1 MAVDVSMTRKR
12 SSASC
17 ESGQSTMTEGL
28 GASAAL
34 SSAIADMI
42 LKKGLS
48 HTLSEDPN
56 CSETAQFTTELSEM
70 PLHRLFTREEA
81 EFNLGLDKYGVV
93 RDMGADDSIVF
104 KCFEEDWEE
113 VARTNKKGTNEFRL
127 LQKYKEVRFYDE
139 DEDQIYEICPSNLEW
154 VKKLKGDATTPCY
167 MVLAKPVKD
176 GDEEGDDEVELEGY
190 RINSALYGMIE
201 DPRSGHPENF
211 KIETKDDREP
221 GAQ

>member
-1 MAVDVSMTRKR
+1 MRIY
-12 SSASC
+12 
-17 ESGQSTMTEGL
+17 EG
-28 GASAAL
+28 
-34 SSAIADMI
+34 
-42 LKKGLS
+42 
-48 HTLSEDPN
+48 N
-56 CSETAQFTTELSEM
+56 CRETAQFTTELSEM

-93 RDMGADDSIVF
+93 LDMGADDSIVF

-167 MVLAKPVKD
+167 MVLAKPAKD
-176 GDEEGDDEVELEGY
+176 GDEEDDEEIEPEGY
-190 RINSALYGMIE
+190 RINSALYGMIK
-201 DPRSGHPENF
+201 DPRSEHPGNF
-211 KIETKDDREP
+211 KIETKGD
-221 GAQ
+221 